1 MTSFSELLEVLKKAE
16 AGCALAE
23 GMLPDIQKTL
33 LDYWKRKDGVAPHMM
48 EHSFVLNDG
57 TILGNTHKDLTHKKL
72 LLPIAKNQDPIEVVE
87 PNFIATGAI
96 RVFLEDYG
104 DILHVSIEC
113 SGKFCTYSQKDVLA
127 KFLRG
132 KSCPIVVFVEIL
144 HSSQEGYFILDSN
157 EISISRMLSVLF
169 NILDGKI
176 QPGGRYWH
184 STVS

>member
-1 MTSFSELLEVLKKAE
+1 
-16 AGCALAE
+16 
-23 GMLPDIQKTL
+23 
-33 LDYWKRKDGVAPHMM
+33 MM

-57 TILGNTHKDLTHKKL
+57 TILGNTYKDLTHKKL

-87 PNFIATGAI
+87 PNVIATGAI
-96 RVFLEDYG
+96 RVFLG
-104 DILHVSIEC
+104 
-113 SGKFCTYSQKDVLA
+113 TRSQKDVLA

-132 KSCPIVVFVEIL
+132 MLCPIVVFVEIL